1 MDYIVAVTL
10 KHRTEA
16 DKFEDY
22 WMNYKEGESPDPK
35 QSAINSYNDI
45 LEVDGDN
52 EWYVWTACVS
62 VVIESTDLFND

>member
-10 KHRTEA
+10 KHRTEP

-22 WMNYKEGESPDPK
+22 WMTYKEGESPDPK

-52 EWYVWTACVS
+52 DWYVWTACVS
-62 VVIESTDLFND
+62 VVIESTDLFNE